1 MKIKIKEMKYE
12 DVLAKPV
19 GTHRLPRRPGILFR
33 TLLKAVSASELRAAN
48 FTCRKTG
55 MEKLGKREPCL
66 ILMNHSSFIDLK
78 IAATIL
84 YPRPFNI
91 VSTSDGFVGKRR
103 LMYAVGCIP
112 TKKFVT
118 DMVLVRDMM
127 FALKKLKSSVLM
139 YPEASYSFDGT
150 ATPLP
155 DTLGKCLKIMGVP
168 VVMVRTYGAFARDPL
183 YNNLQLRNVDVS
195 ADMEYLFSPEDIA
208 KKGVAELN
216 EVLAEKFGFDNF
228 RWQQENHIRIQEA
241 FRADC
246 LNRVLYKC
254 PHCHTE
260 GRMLGK
266 GTKLSCGSCGKEYV
280 LTEFGFMKAVEGETE
295 FPHIP
300 DWYRWERECVRRE
313 LEEGSYRLDVAVDI
327 CMMVNM
333 KCIYRV
339 GSGRLCHDKDGFR
352 LTGCG
357 GKLDYFQKPSA
368 SYSLYSDYYWYEV
381 GDMICIGNQDVLYYC
396 FPSEGG
402 DIVAK
407 TRLAAEELYKMCRAC
422 KLPVISI
429 PGF

>member
-55 MEKLGKREPCL
+55 MDKLGKREPCL

-91 VSTSDGFVGKRR
+91 VSTSDGFVGKSW

-155 DTLGKCLKIMGVP
+155 ETLGKCLKIMGVP

-208 KKGVAELN
+208 KKSVAELN

-266 GTKLSCGSCGKEYV
+266 GTKLSCGKEYV

-368 SYSLYSDYYWYEV
+368 SYSLYSDYYWYEI